1 MGGRPDFTQQAM
13 PKTPLP
19 GLAWEALAPLGV
31 KSLYE
36 PLTGLGANLYAFKR
50 NGVRVIGSELLESTW
65 SASRAL
71 NANNG
76 TRLSPEAIARFTV
89 ATPPTLAE
97 FPRFA
102 PWVERHFF
110 DEKQAAYLGYWREQL
125 ETLAG
130 YERDLALV
138 AVAWMIDNWIKSLEQ
153 PGVSPAG
160 VSALGLYLKR
170 ANQWVWDNGAQND
183 ILCGAPISLAPTVQA
198 DACYLYLEPPMVAID
213 LRSWLLE
220 AWFQGEPEADLSAF
234 YRDNPFYAPVDE
246 YRDGVNALFAGLQHI
261 PIWAIQY
268 RTEELDALWGDHPS
282 WLEGRELVAQQHLGM
297 GEGAEGE
304 MLYVAVRS

>member
-1 MGGRPDFTQQAM
+1 MGGRPDFMQQAM

-36 PLTGLGANLYAFKR
+36 PFAGLGANLYAFKR
-50 NGVRVIGSELLESTW
+50 NGVRVLGSELLESTTG
-65 SASRAL
+65 ASRAL
-71 NANNG
+71 NANNA
-76 TRLSPEAIARFTV
+76 TRLSPEAIARFSA
-89 ATPPTLAE
+89 ATPPTLAAY
-97 FPRFA
+97 PRFS

-110 DEKQAAYLGYWREQL
+110 DEAQAAHLGYWREQL
-125 ETLAG
+125 EALSG

-138 AVAWMIDNWIKSLEQ
+138 AVAWMIDNWIKRLEQ
-153 PGVSPAG
+153 PGTPSASP
-160 VSALGLYLKR
+160 SALSLYLKR
-170 ANQWVWDNGAQND
+170 ANQWVWDNGASND
-183 ILCGAPISLAPTVQA
+183 VRRGAPIAVAPSVQA
-198 DACYLYLEPPMVAID
+198 DACYLYLEPPLVAID

-234 YRDNPFYAPVDE
+234 YRDNPFYAPADE
-246 YRDGVNALFAGLQHI
+246 YRQGVEALFASLQHI

-282 WLEGRELVAQQHLGM
+282 WLSGRELVAQQHLGM

-304 MLYVAVRS
+304 MLLVAVHS